1 MQMNEKKEVIVM
13 FCPNCG
19 AQISET
25 DKFCPSCGFSL
36 AAAQPETQPE
46 AQPEAQP
53 EPQPEAQAAY
63 TQPEPDPQPAYT
75 QQSSYVPPTYTQSQ
89 PTFFDCGVQARDIAV
104 AVILSI
110 VTCGIYNIY
119 WFIKMV
125 DDVNRVSNDQNAQSG
140 GITWLLTFITAGIY
154 GVYWYYQA
162 GKKMRYAKQV
172 RNMPADDNT
181 EVLYL
186 VLALFGFGI
195 VNMCLIQSDLN
206 KMATPAA

>member
-1 MQMNEKKEVIVM
+1 M

-19 AQISET
+19 AQISES
-25 DKFCPSCGFSL
+25 DKFCPACGNAV
-36 AAAQPETQPE
+36 AASRPEPQPQPEQTY
-46 AQPEAQP
+46 AQP
-53 EPQPEAQAAY
+53 EPQPEPQPSY
-63 TQPEPDPQPAYT
+63 TQPDPSYAPPVYSPPQPQY
-75 QQSSYVPPTYTQSQ
+75 Y
-89 PTFFDCGVQARDIAV
+89 DCGVQARDIAV

-110 VTCGIYNIY
+110 VTCGIYNIF